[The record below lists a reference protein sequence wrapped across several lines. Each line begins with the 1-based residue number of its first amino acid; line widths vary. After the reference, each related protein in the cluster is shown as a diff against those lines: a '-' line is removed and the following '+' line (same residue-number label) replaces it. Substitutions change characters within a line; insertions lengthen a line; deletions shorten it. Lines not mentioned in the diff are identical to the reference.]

1 MTSEIAKKR
10 EGFYKTAYDLYKPF
24 PKELFKA
31 YGVKR
36 GLRNEDET
44 GVMAG
49 LTSVG
54 QVIGYYIED
63 GEKKPAEGHLKY
75 RGYDIN
81 DIVENCEKDGRFG
94 YEEVAY
100 LLLFGELPTTYETEK
115 FMDLIGDLRE
125 LPYGFT
131 EDMILKAPSTNIMN
145 KMARSVL
152 AMYSYDPNPDEISVS
167 NILRQSIE
175 LIARLPV
182 IATAGYA
189 AKKHYHDGE
198 SLYLHVPQR
207 NLSTAENLLYML
219 RPDNKY
225 TREEAEM
232 LDVLMMVQAEH
243 GGGNN
248 SAFTTRVVSSS
259 GTDTYSAIAAAIG
272 SLKGPKHGGANAK
285 VMAMMDNIEENI
297 KNWED
302 EDEVRNYLDRIL
314 HKEVFDGAGLIYGM
328 GHAVYTYS
336 DPRCILL
343 KERAAR
349 LAATNPEWEKEFK
362 LYDMVERLTPECFH
376 RVKKNNKVMCA
387 NVDMYSGFVY
397 KMLGIAPEM
406 YTPIFAISRISGW
419 CAHRLEE
426 TIGCSRIIRPAYKSI
441 VNKKKYI
448 PLEERNVI
456 SEENPEEKPPVILG

>member
-1 MTSEIAKKR
+1 MNEKKHMFDKDAN
-10 EGFYKTAYDLYKPF
+10 ELYQPF
-24 PKELFKA
+24 PKEMFKS

-49 LTSVG
+49 LTAVG
-54 QVIGYYIED
+54 QVNGYYIDD
-63 GEKKPAEGHLKY
+63 GEKKPTQGVLKY
-75 RGYDIN
+75 RGYDLA
-81 DIVENCEKDGRFG
+81 DIVGNCEKEHRFG
-94 YEEVAY
+94 YEEVVF
-100 LLLFGELPTTYETEK
+100 LLLFGKLPTKEQLERFT
-115 FMDLIGDLRE
+115 DLMGELRT
-125 LPYGFT
+125 LPEGFA
-131 EDMILKAPSTNIMN
+131 EDMILKAPSGNIMN
-145 KMARSVL
+145 KIARSVL
-152 AMYSYDPNPDEISVS
+152 AMYSYDDNPDETTVE

-175 LIARLPV
+175 LISRLSV
-182 IATAGYA
+182 MAAVGYQ
-189 AKKHYHDGE
+189 AKRHYHDGD
-198 SLYLHVPQR
+198 SMYLHVPQK

-232 LDVLMMVQAEH
+232 LDVLLMVQAEH

-285 VMAMMDNIEENI
+285 VLDMMEDIKAHVSNWTDETEVAAYIE
-297 KNWED
+297 K
-302 EDEVRNYLDRIL
+302 IL
-314 HKEVFDGAGLIYGM
+314 RKEAYDGAGLIYGM

-336 DPRCILL
+336 DPRCVLL
-343 KERAAR
+343 KERAAI
-349 LAATNPEWEKEFK
+349 LADNKPEWKKEFD
-362 LYDMVERLTPECFH
+362 LYNLVEKLTPDCFK
-376 RVKKNNKVMCA
+376 RVKNNKKVMCA

-406 YTPIFAISRISGW
+406 YTPIFAISRIAGW

-441 VNKKKYI
+441 AEEKDYI
-448 PLEERNVI
+448 TLEER
-456 SEENPEEKPPVILG
+456 

>member
-1 MTSEIAKKR
+1 MPERKKKGIKEKSEEFHKVAS
-10 EGFYKTAYDLYKPF
+10 DLYKPF

-36 GLRNEDET
+36 GLRNEDAT

-54 QVIGYYIED
+54 QVIGYEIID
-63 GEKKPAEGHLKY
+63 GVKRPVEGHLKY

-81 DIVENCEKDGRFG
+81 DIVTNCEKEKRFG
-94 YEEVAY
+94 FEEVIY
-100 LLLFGELPTTYETEK
+100 LLLFGELPSKDRLERFGNLLGE
-115 FMDLIGDLRE
+115 LRP
-125 LPYGFT
+125 LPYGFA

-152 AMYSYDPNPDEISVS
+152 ASYSYDDNPDEVSVE
-167 NILRQSIE
+167 NILRQSVE

-182 IATAGYA
+182 MA
-189 AKKHYHDGE
+189 AVGFQAKRHYHDGE
-198 SLYLHVPQR
+198 SLYLHVPQK

-232 LDVLMMVQAEH
+232 LDVLLMVQAEH

-285 VMAMMDNIEENI
+285 VMGMMANIEENV
-297 KNWED
+297 KDWTD
-302 EDEVRNYLDRIL
+302 EDEVRAYLDKIL
-314 HKEVFDGAGLIYGM
+314 RKEAYDGSGLIYGM
-328 GHAVYTYS
+328 GHAIYTYS

-343 KERAAR
+343 KERASQ
-349 LAATNPEWEKEFK
+349 LANNNPEWKKEYE
-362 LYDMVERLTPECFH
+362 LYSMIERITPECFH
-376 RVKKNNKVMCA
+376 RVKGNNKVMCA
-387 NVDMYSGFVY
+387 NVDMYSGFVH

-406 YTPIFAISRISGW
+406 YTPMFAIARIAGW
-419 CAHRLEE
+419 SAHRLEE
-426 TIGCSRIIRPAYKSI
+426 AIGCSRIIRPAYKSI
-441 VNKKKYI
+441 VDKKEYV
-448 PLEERNVI
+448 PI
-456 SEENPEEKPPVILG
+456 SDRK

>member
-1 MTSEIAKKR
+1 MKERQRS
-10 EGFYKTAYDLYKPF
+10 FYAAAEKQYQPF

-49 LTSVG
+49 LTAVG
-54 QVIGYYIED
+54 QVKGYYIED
-63 GEKKPAEGHLKY
+63 GEKMPMEGHLKY
-75 RGYDIN
+75 RGYDIY
-81 DIVENCEKDGRFG
+81 DIVENCEREGRFG
-94 YEEVAY
+94 YEEVAF
-100 LLLFGELPTTYETEK
+100 LLLFGELPNRDTLQKFTE
-115 FMDLIGDLRE
+115 LLGDLRA
-125 LPYGFT
+125 LPEGFA
-131 EDMILKAPSTNIMN
+131 EDMILKAPSANIMN

-152 AMYSYDPNPDEISVS
+152 AMYSYDDNPDETTVD

-182 IATAGYA
+182 MAAVGYQ
-189 AKKHYHDGE
+189 AKRHYHDGD
-198 SLYLHVPQR
+198 SMYLHVPQK

-225 TREEAEM
+225 TRQEAEM
-232 LDVLMMVQAEH
+232 LDALLMIQAEH

-285 VMAMMDNIEENI
+285 VMGMMNDIMANVSDWTDEEEVGAYIE
-297 KNWED
+297 K
-302 EDEVRNYLDRIL
+302 IL
-314 HKEVFDGAGLIYGM
+314 RKEAYDGAGLIYGM

-343 KERAAR
+343 KERAER
-349 LAATNPEWEKEFK
+349 LASNNPEWKKEFD
-362 LYDMVERLTPECFH
+362 LYAMVERLTPECFFK
-376 RVKKNNKVMCA
+376 VKKNKKVMCA

-397 KMLGIAPEM
+397 KMLNIPPEL
-406 YTPIFAISRISGW
+406 YTPVFAVARIAGW
-419 CAHRLEE
+419 SAHRLEE

-441 VNKKKYI
+441 VEQKKYVPI
-448 PLEERNVI
+448 EERR
-456 SEENPEEKPPVILG
+456 

>member
-1 MTSEIAKKR
+1 MLTNEERKAL
-10 EGFYKTAYDLYKPF
+10 EAHFCNEAEDLYKPF
-24 PKELFKA
+24 PRETFKK

-36 GLRNEDET
+36 GLRNDDGT

-54 QVIGYYIED
+54 AVVGYYIDD
-63 GEKKPAEGHLKY
+63 GEKIPMEGHLRY
-75 RGYDIN
+75 RGYDIT
-81 DIVENCEKDGRFG
+81 DLVRNCEEENRFG
-94 YEEVAY
+94 FEEVAY
-100 LLLFGELPTTYETEK
+100 LLLFGHLPTK
-115 FMDLIGDLRE
+115 KKLNDFSRLIGNMRK
-125 LPYGFT
+125 LPDGFA

-152 AMYSYDPNPDEISVS
+152 AAYSYDSNPDEISAG

-182 IATAGYA
+182 MAAYGYQ
-189 AKKHYHDGE
+189 AKSHYHDGN
-198 SLYLHVPQR
+198 SLYLHSPQPS
-207 NLSTAENLLYML
+207 LSTAENLLYML

-232 LDVLMMVQAEH
+232 LDVLLMIHAEH

-259 GTDTYSAIAAAIG
+259 DTDTYSAIAAAIG

-285 VMAMMDNIEENI
+285 VMGMMEDIKSHV

-302 EDEVRNYLDRIL
+302 KHEVSEYLAKIL
-314 HKEVFDGAGLIYGM
+314 RKEAFDGAGLIYGM
-328 GHAVYTYS
+328 GHAIYTYS

-343 KERAAR
+343 KERASR
-349 LAATNPEWEKEFK
+349 LAEKNPEFLSEFNLYK
-362 LYDMVERLTPECFH
+362 LVEELTPEVFAK
-376 RVKKNNKVMCA
+376 VKNNSKVMCA

-397 KMLGIAPEM
+397 KMLGIPEDM
-406 YTPIFAISRISGW
+406 YTPLFAMSRIVGW

-426 TIGCSRIIRPAYKSI
+426 TLGSSRIIRPAYKSI
-441 VNKKKYI
+441 VHSMEYVKI
-448 PLEERNVI
+448 EDR
-456 SEENPEEKPPVILG
+456 

>member
-1 MTSEIAKKR
+1 MNQKKHMFDKDAN
-10 EGFYKTAYDLYKPF
+10 ELYKPF

-49 LTSVG
+49 LTAVG
-54 QVIGYYIED
+54 QVNGYYIVD
-63 GEKKPAEGHLKY
+63 GEKNPTEGVLKY
-75 RGYDIN
+75 RGYDIA
-81 DIVENCEKDGRFG
+81 DIVRNCEEEHRFG
-94 YEEVAY
+94 YEEVVF
-100 LLLFGELPTTYETEK
+100 LLLFGKLPNKTQLEK
-115 FMDLIGDLRE
+115 FSEIIGGLRA
-125 LPYGFT
+125 LPDGFT
-131 EDMILKAPSTNIMN
+131 EDMILKAPSPNIMN

-152 AMYSYDPNPDEISVS
+152 AMYSYDDNPDETSVE

-182 IATAGYA
+182 MAAVGYQ
-189 AKKHYHDGE
+189 AKRHYRDGE
-198 SLYLHVPQR
+198 SMYLHVPQKD
-207 NLSTAENLLYML
+207 LSTAENLLYML
-219 RPDNKY
+219 RPDNQY
-225 TREEAEM
+225 TRQEAEM
-232 LDVLMMVQAEH
+232 LDILLMVQAEH

-285 VMAMMDNIEENI
+285 VLGMVEDIKKHVSDWEE
-297 KNWED
+297 E
-302 EDEVRNYLDRIL
+302 
-314 HKEVFDGAGLIYGM
+314 KEVGAYLEKILRKEAYDGAGLIYGM
-328 GHAVYTYS
+328 GHAVYTCS

-343 KERAAR
+343 KERAEI
-349 LAATNPEWEKEFK
+349 LAGNNPEWKKEFELYK
-362 LYDMVERLTPECFH
+362 LVEKLTPQCFKN
-376 RVKKNNKVMCA
+376 VKKSEKVMCA

-397 KMLGIAPEM
+397 KMLGIAPEL

-441 VNKKKYI
+441 AKTKEYV
-448 PLEERNVI
+448 PLKER
-456 SEENPEEKPPVILG
+456 

>member
-1 MTSEIAKKR
+1 MKERNDIEKKR
-10 EGFYKTAYDLYKPF
+10 QLFIEAANDLYKPF

-63 GEKKPAEGHLKY
+63 GEKRPAEGHLKY

-81 DIVENCEKDGRFG
+81 DIVYNCEKENRFG
-94 YEEVAY
+94 FEEVVY
-100 LLLFGELPTTYETEK
+100 LLLFGELPTKQRLQQFTE
-115 FMDLIGDLRE
+115 LIGELRP
-125 LPYGFT
+125 LPSGFA
-131 EDMILKAPSTNIMN
+131 EDMILKAPSNNIMN

-152 AMYSYDPNPDEISVS
+152 AAYSYDDNPDDISVE

-182 IATAGYA
+182 MAAAGFQ
-189 AKKHYHDGE
+189 AKRHYHDGE
-198 SLYLHVPQR
+198 SLYLHVPQK
-207 NLSTAENLLYML
+207 NLSTAENLLYLL

-225 TREEAEM
+225 SREEAEM
-232 LDVLMMVQAEH
+232 LDVLLMVQAEH

-285 VMAMMDNIEENI
+285 VLAMMENI
-297 KNWED
+297 KENVSNWED
-302 EDEVRNYLDRIL
+302 EDEVRAYIEKIL
-314 HKEVFDGAGLIYGM
+314 RKEAFDGMGLIYGM

-336 DPRCILL
+336 DPRCLLL
-343 KERAAR
+343 KERASQ
-349 LAATNPEWEKEFK
+349 LASTKPEWKKEFD
-362 LYDMVERLTPECFH
+362 LYTLVEKLTPECFLN
-376 RVKKNNKVMCA
+376 VKKNKKVMCA

-397 KMLGIAPEM
+397 KMLDIAPEM
-406 YTPIFAISRISGW
+406 YTPLFAIARISGW

-441 VNKKKYI
+441 VNKKEYVPI
-448 PLEERNVI
+448 AER
-456 SEENPEEKPPVILG
+456 